1 MVEIV
6 EVVLCTISVA
16 KRRSTYYFIQNAAYF
31 VLEIEL
37 LLTVLC
43 NFEREAALNDTCREK
58 L

>member
-6 EVVLCTISVA
+6 EVVLCTISVV

-43 NFEREAALNDTCREK
+43 NFEREAALK
-58 L
+58 ASAF

>member
-6 EVVLCTISVA
+6 EVVLCTISVV
-16 KRRSTYYFIQNAAYF
+16 KRRSTYHFIQNAAYF